1 MGRAKYPP
9 APSEEERKKFMF
21 YDTEKN
27 QIDLRIRLQY
37 DGMNQSNFFRAMI
50 AGYLEKNEHIMEYVS
65 DYKERY
71 IVHNK
76 KKRKETAKLLEKGR
90 ELEKDFALDE
100 DDIENIFDILEK
112 EHPDL

>member
-1 MGRAKYPP
+1 VGKAKYPP

-50 AGYLEKNEHIMEYVS
+50 TGYLEKNEHIMEYIA

>member
-9 APSEEERKKFMF
+9 APSKEERKKFMF

-50 AGYLEKNEHIMEYVS
+50 AGYLAKDEHIMSYIGE
-65 DYKERY
+65 YKEKY
-71 IVHNK
+71 VIHNK
-76 KKRKETAKLLEKGR
+76 KKRKETEKLLEKGK
-90 ELEKDFALDE
+90 ELEQDFALNQ

-112 EHPDL
+112 EHPEL

>member
-1 MGRAKYPP
+1 VGQAKYPP
-9 APSEEERKKFMF
+9 PPREDERKKFMF

-50 AGYLEKNEHIMEYVS
+50 AGYLAKDLHIMEYIAE
-65 DYKERY
+65 YKEKY
-71 IVHNK
+71 IIHNK
-76 KKRKETAKLLEKGR
+76 KKRKETKELLEKGR
-90 ELEKDFALDE
+90 EAEKDFALNKG
-100 DDIENIFDILEK
+100 DIENIFDILEK